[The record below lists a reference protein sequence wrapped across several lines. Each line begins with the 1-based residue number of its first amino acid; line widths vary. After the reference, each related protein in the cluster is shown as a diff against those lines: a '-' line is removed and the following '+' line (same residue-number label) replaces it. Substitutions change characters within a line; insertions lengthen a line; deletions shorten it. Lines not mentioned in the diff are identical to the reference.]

1 MRIQE
6 RCFLLGLCLLGGVTF
21 SLTAASAETRVTTTP
36 GTNGEDT
43 LGVQPLRTEWRN
55 DTTESRSVYPTKE
68 ADVKAT
74 TEAKKKTVIDFK
86 VKGDQKYQKPV
97 VKDDEARRVVDSD
110 APMTSS
116 ISPTTTSMK
125 IDQSSSMM
133 KSLDATGVTIP
144 FLLHGAPIVAVPKTT
159 PSSSLAVQGTTSS
172 AVGAQVT
179 EETTSSRGRA
189 LNVTA
194 SEPTNSLHANITDL
208 SDISMDED
216 DKEVEGGEYIVPHNK
231 AAINISST
239 LLPKAS
245 VCIHGNRTY
254 SAGEKVV
261 RDCEEK
267 CVCSESGVMECQPL
281 CSHPYVR
288 AGRQLKDPLCQEKL
302 DAEEPCCALVLC
314 PADSATEANEACVF
328 GNNTVARG
336 QRIEDGCTRVC
347 ICEAGGNLKC
357 QPRPKCPPN
366 DTIAKQHDRCV
377 ALPDPSDHCC
387 TVTLCDVTLA
397 DHEFK
402 LENSTDLSVQ
412 LMDAKVLNSTAIKLK
427 LSAKNPQDITIELS
441 QDNHVWRQQNP
452 DKDGIVSS
460 LEPAHTYYVRIA
472 EGSRTGP
479 AIQVSLPAE
488 VVKTNISEKISNK
501 DTCNYRGK
509 SYEIGTSWYDEC
521 LSVCSCTD
529 EGKTECATIEC
540 PTDFGLA
547 LLDRHCID
555 WETVPPDFVPKP
567 PHCCPQELRCR
578 INGSCNYEGV
588 TYDNGSELPSNVT
601 GCERR
606 CYCDMG
612 NVSCRAACKFVPA
625 LPPANLP
632 CPPHQATLMQ
642 VPTNPCCTQWTC
654 GHPSSQLSGVNV
666 TTAYPGP
673 LATNTFDRQT
683 IDNIKRPNNKSEML
697 KPSQEPEH
705 GTSPFSE
712 DPKTDQTQTDTTT
725 HGPPHYPMDPGHPT
739 VPYSGP
745 YSPDFL
751 STHLN
756 VDDIFHLPVHSEK
769 PISIPKEKSKS
780 KSDSKKPVESLKPH
794 KEIIDQYFPGPLAP
808 DKFPDKAASM
818 PAYPANENQYAIGSL
833 NPNKWAPSHKD
844 RPIDQAQF
852 VSSHSHPDK
861 SDPGFSFNNRGSN
874 SPINFNNQY
883 DNSAIGLPHQGSIPL
898 KADSV
903 DPNVVV
909 PTVSKKK
916 TTPSGP
922 FIDAEKFKPP
932 SVLPDRPKQGQKSP
946 DHETL
951 PEQLYHLISSQ
962 HPGLIQLNHT
972 PPQGHPGLYDLH
984 QQISSQKQPPGN
996 RVQPAYFGTVPTAPK
1011 KTTKPHI
1018 FTQKDENGQ
1027 TTYHIHT
1034 PDIPNTPQQIEELL
1048 AHINQHDPNPGPFQ
1062 HYPGQPAIPH
1072 NVPNGPL
1079 PTLPLH
1085 IDAHVPQSGLT
1096 HLNHPLAAQTPS
1108 QSGLDHNIVPAGF
1121 PLPGGIAGFPAVSP
1135 SNEVTM
1141 QILEALDEHTVR
1153 LVFTVPQVLVG
1164 LHGRV
1169 ELRYTS
1175 DKTNLDPSTWKAQ
1188 VFAPPND
1195 LIATPQ
1201 LEFELGDLKPM
1212 TEYKVKITVKL
1223 KDLTN
1228 SPTSKI
1234 YSVRTLD
1241 THTEVPTL
1249 PPQIPIDAE
1258 LRISGT
1264 NSTWV
1269 NVMWKKFTEYELQFI
1284 DGVQLRYKE
1293 YDSKV
1298 YAATPLIHRAVTTY
1312 VIENLKPST
1321 MYEVGIYFIPFPGQ
1335 LTELI
1340 SEKTIQVATSM
1351 EPDPYSFDV
1360 KVEIKTIKST
1370 DVEVSWSGV
1379 PYPEDKYVNIYR
1391 AIYQSD
1397 TGKEDTSTFKIA
1409 KRDSHAKTVISDLK
1423 PGTRYRLWLEIYLT
1437 NGRIKKS
1444 NVQDFVTKPGVLLPA
1459 TVSQQAG
1466 KFASLPLHEGDYY
1479 GPLVIVAIVA
1489 SLAILS
1495 TLILL
1500 MMLMKRRTSSKA
1512 DISPRKTTSA
1522 YDNPSYK
1529 TCEDAVT
1536 IPNGR
1541 NKTTADHEMATI
1553 NSNVKETA

>member
-6 RCFLLGLCLLGGVTF
+6 RCFLLGLCLLGGVAF
-21 SLTAASAETRVTTTP
+21 FLTAVDAETRITTTP
-36 GTNGEDT
+36 GTSGEDA
-43 LGVQPLRTEWRN
+43 LGVQPLRTDWRN
-55 DTTESRSVYPTKE
+55 DTTESKSAYPTKE

-74 TEAKKKTVIDFK
+74 TEAKKKAAIDFK
-86 VKGDQKYQKPV
+86 IKGDQKYQKPI
-97 VKDDEARRVVDSD
+97 VKDDDARRVVDSETSI
-110 APMTSS
+110 TSS
-116 ISPTTTSMK
+116 VLPTTVK
-125 IDQSSSMM
+125 PV
-133 KSLDATGVTIP
+133 DATGVTIP
-144 FLLHGAPIVAVPKTT
+144 FLLHGVPIIAVTKTT
-159 PSSSLAVQGTTSS
+159 PSSSLAVQGTTSGT
-172 AVGAQVT
+172 VGVQVT

-216 DKEVEGGEYIVPHNK
+216 DKEVEGGEYIAPHNET
-231 AAINISST
+231 AINISST

-245 VCIHGNRTY
+245 VCVHGNRTY
-254 SAGEKVV
+254 SLGEKVV
-261 RDCEEK
+261 KGCEEK
-267 CVCSESGVMECQPL
+267 CVCSENGAMECQPL
-281 CSHPYVR
+281 CVYPYVR
-288 AGRQLKDPLCQEKL
+288 AGRELKDPLCQEKL
-302 DAEEPCCALVLC
+302 VAEEPCCALMLC
-314 PADSATEANEACVF
+314 SADSAVEPDETCVL
-328 GNNTVARG
+328 GNTTVTRG

-347 ICEAGGNLKC
+347 ICETGGHLKC
-357 QPRPKCPPN
+357 QPRCPPN
-366 DTIAKQHDRCV
+366 ETIAKQHDRCV
-377 ALPDPSDHCC
+377 ALTDPSDHCC
-387 TVTLCDVTLA
+387 TVTICDVTLA

-412 LMDAKVLNSTAIKLK
+412 LMDVKVLNSTAIKLK
-427 LSAKNPQDITIELS
+427 LSAKNPQDVTIEIS
-441 QDNHVWRQQNP
+441 QDNRVWRQQNP
-452 DKDGIVSS
+452 DKDGIISS
-460 LEPAHTYYVRIA
+460 LDPAHTYYVRVA
-472 EGSRTGP
+472 EESRTGP
-479 AIQVSLPAE
+479 AMQVSLPAE
-488 VVKTNISEKISNK
+488 VVKTNISEKTSDKN
-501 DTCNYRGK
+501 TCNYRGK
-509 SYEIGTSWYDEC
+509 SYKIGAEWYDEC
-521 LSVCSCTD
+521 ISFCTCT
-529 EGKTECATIEC
+529 EGGKSECATIEC
-540 PTDFGLA
+540 PTDFGLD
-547 LLDRHCID
+547 LLDPHCLD
-555 WETVPPDFVPKP
+555 WETVPANFVPKP
-567 PHCCPQELRCR
+567 PQCCPEEMRCR
-578 INGSCNYEGV
+578 NNGSCNYEGV
-588 TYDNGSELPSNVT
+588 MYDNWSELPSNVT

-606 CYCDMG
+606 CYCEMG
-612 NVSCRAACKFVPA
+612 NVSCHAACKFVPA

-632 CPPHQATLMQ
+632 CPPHQAMLTH
-642 VPTNPCCTQWTC
+642 VPANPCCTQWTC
-654 GHPSSQLSGVNV
+654 GLPSSHLPGVNV

-673 LATNTFDRQT
+673 FATNTFDRKT
-683 IDNIKRPNNKSEML
+683 VDNIKKPNNRSEML

-705 GTSPFSE
+705 GTSSFSE

-739 VPYSGP
+739 VPYNGP

-756 VDDIFHLPVHSEK
+756 VEDIFHLPGHSEK
-769 PISIPKEKSKS
+769 PMTIPKEKSKS
-780 KSDSKKPVESLKPH
+780 KSDLKKPVESLKPH

-808 DKFPDKAASM
+808 DKFPDKGASI
-818 PAYPANENQYAIGSL
+818 PSHPVNENQHVAGSL
-833 NPNKWAPSHKD
+833 NPNKWASLQKD
-844 RPIDQAQF
+844 RPINQVPF
-852 VSSHSHPDK
+852 IPLHPQ
-861 SDPGFSFNNRGSN
+861 SGTSN
-874 SPINFNNQY
+874 SGLSFTPNGGGNVSPPHYNNQY
-883 DNSAIGLPHQGSIPL
+883 DNLAIGLPYQGSIPL
-898 KADSV
+898 KPDSI
-903 DPNVVV
+903 DPNIVI
-909 PTVSKKK
+909 PTISKKK
-916 TTPSGP
+916 IT
-922 FIDAEKFKPP
+922 DAEKSKPP
-932 SVLPDRPKQGQKSP
+932 SVLPDRPKQSQKNS
-946 DHETL
+946 DHEAL
-951 PEQLYHLISSQ
+951 PEQLYHLINSQ

-972 PPQGHPGLYDLH
+972 PAQSYPGLYDLH
-984 QQISSQKQPPGN
+984 QQISSQKQSSSN
-996 RVQPAYFGTVPTAPK
+996 RAQQPVYFATASTAPK
-1011 KTTKPHI
+1011 KTKPHI

-1048 AHINQHDPNPGPFQ
+1048 AHINQHDSNPGPFQ
-1062 HYPGQPAIPH
+1062 HYSNQPAVPY
-1072 NVPNGPL
+1072 NVPNGPP

-1085 IDAHVPQSGLT
+1085 TDAHIPQSGLT

-1108 QSGLDHNIVPAGF
+1108 QSGLDHNVVPPGF
-1121 PLPGGIAGFPAVSP
+1121 SLPGGITGFPAASP

-1175 DKTNLDPSTWKAQ
+1175 DKTNFDPATWKAQ
-1188 VFAPPND
+1188 VFAPPSD

-1223 KDLTN
+1223 KDLAN

-1234 YSVRTLD
+1234 YSVRTLEKHPEI
-1241 THTEVPTL
+1241 TTL

-1258 LRISGT
+1258 LRIAET

-1298 YAATPLIHRAVTTY
+1298 YAATPLIHRAVTNY

-1321 MYEVGIYFIPFPGQ
+1321 TYEVGIYFIPFPGQ

-1340 SEKTIQVATSM
+1340 SEKTIQVATFT

-1409 KRDSHAKTVISDLK
+1409 KRDSHAKTVIGDLK

-1444 NVQDFVTKPGVLLPA
+1444 NVQDFITKPGVLLPA

-1529 TCEDAVT
+1529 VELQQ
-1536 IPNGR
+1536 
-1541 NKTTADHEMATI
+1541 
-1553 NSNVKETA
+1553 ETMDL